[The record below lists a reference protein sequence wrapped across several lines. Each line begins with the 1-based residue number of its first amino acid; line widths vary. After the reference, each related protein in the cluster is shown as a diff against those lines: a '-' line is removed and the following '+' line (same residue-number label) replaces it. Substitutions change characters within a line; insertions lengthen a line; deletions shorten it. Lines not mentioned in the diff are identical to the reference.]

1 METYTADKTFPYYSG
16 IEPCDLSR
24 EAEQRL
30 QNPCSDFDYS
40 HKFVDLLD
48 GVNTAYIDEG
58 EGKPVVFIHGATEQ
72 AYIYRNIMPFVQNYG
87 RVVAMDNLGHGLTD
101 KSHTDDIF
109 FDSYKLFEAFCDQL
123 ELTDMTLVIQDWG
136 SVIGL
141 YYASQHP
148 ERVRG
153 ICMSEALCAPA
164 YPILDVEKASQ
175 NPSKAAALLHYNR
188 FRSEEGEHLVF
199 DQNSMLEWVWDFHI
213 HRKVSQREK
222 DTYRFPFTRPEDRKP
237 LLEWPRAVGLGGDR
251 PAIDKAMQEMND
263 WMLST
268 ETPILDLYAFPG
280 CVTTELDVKWRAE
293 RIKNHE
299 AAFIGV
305 ANHFTQEDAPE
316 FFGRALAE
324 WYRRNL
330 AEDKTKWYSGAR
342 SAMEAVGAFGGAVV
356 GGDMETAMDCIHP
369 DCEWIY
375 RGDDSIPFAGE
386 YNGREGVMDYLMKF
400 GGAMEILSFEPEL
413 TVDNDL
419 VILRAKEHNRH
430 RASGKE
436 IHLEVTQIY
445 KVKDGKIIHFQEF
458 VDSSAIAGLFNQ
470 GCST

>member
-1 METYTADKTFPYYSG
+1 METYTADKKFPYYRG
-16 IEPCDLSR
+16 IEPCDLSK
-24 EAEQRL
+24 EAERRL
-30 QNPCSDFDYS
+30 QNPCSDFNYEY
-40 HKFVDLLD
+40 KFVDLLD

-58 EGKPVVFIHGATEQ
+58 EGNPTVFVHGATEQ
-72 AYIYRNIMPFVQNYG
+72 AYIYRNIMPFMQHYG

-101 KSHTDDIF
+101 KSDTDDIF
-109 FDSYKLFEAFCDQL
+109 FDSYKLFEAFCDKL
-123 ELTDMTLVIQDWG
+123 ELTNMTLVIQDWG

-148 ERVRG
+148 DRVRG

-164 YPILDVEKASQ
+164 YPILDSAKAAQ

-188 FRSEEGEHLVF
+188 FRTEEGERLVF
-199 DQNSMLEWVWDFHI
+199 DQNGMLEWVWDFHL

-222 DTYRFPFTRPEDRKP
+222 DTYRFPFSKPEFRKP
-237 LLEWPRAVGLGGDR
+237 LLEWPRAVGLDGDR
-251 PAIDKAMQEMND
+251 PAIDQAMKEMNE
-263 WMLST
+263 WMFTT
-268 ETPILDLYAFPG
+268 ECPILDLYAFPG

-324 WYRRNL
+324 WYRRHL

-356 GGDMETAMDCIHP
+356 GGDMETAMECIHP
-369 DCEWIY
+369 ECEWVY
-375 RGDDSIPFAGE
+375 RGDDAIPFTGE
-386 YNGREGVMDYLMKF
+386 YKGREGVMDYLNKF
-400 GGAMEILSFEPEL
+400 VASMEILSFEPEL
-413 TVDNDL
+413 TVDNDV

-430 RASGKE
+430 RESGKE

-445 KVKDGKIIHFQEF
+445 KVKDGQIIHFQEF
-458 VDSSAIAGLFNQ
+458 VDTSAMAGLFK
-470 GCST
+470 